1 MTKPIIT
8 EHNVS
13 TGEITQREMTPEEID
28 PTLTWSDEDKANA
41 LAIQEAEA
49 QKAAIKAAAE
59 AKLVALGLTQEE
71 IAALSN

>member
-59 AKLVALGLTQEE
+59 AKLAALGLTQEE
-71 IAALSN
+71 IAALTK

>member
-59 AKLVALGLTQEE
+59 AKLAALGLTQEE
-71 IAALSN
+71 IAALSK